1 MNRVVVT
8 GMGVLTPVGHSLKE
22 FWDNLVAGR
31 SGVSRITRFDVGRY
45 DCQIAGE
52 VKGFD
57 PAKFLDKKDARRA
70 DRFEQYALV
79 ATGQALADAGLEVPK
94 IHPERAGVV
103 LGSGIG
109 GIDTFERQHQLLL
122 SGGPGRVSPFF
133 IPMMIIDMGPGLVSM
148 RYGLK
153 GPNYAT
159 VSACASSAH
168 AIGDAFHIIQRGE
181 AEVMVTG
188 GCEATITPSSLAGF
202 CSARALSTRNDEP
215 QRASR
220 PFDKNRDGFV
230 MGEGG
235 GILIL
240 EELEHAKK
248 RGARIYAE
256 LLGFGMTGDA
266 YHMTAPAPKGEG
278 AARAMREALR
288 SAKLKPEQISYINAH
303 GTSTDQGDIAE
314 TEATKTVF
322 GDYAYQVPISSTKSM
337 TGHLLGAAGAVELA
351 VCILSIH
358 TGVLHPTINLEE
370 PDPACDLDYIPKVA
384 REKKVDFAISNSFG
398 FGGHNVSIV
407 VGRYQGSGGSS

>member
-1 MNRVVVT
+1 MKRVVVT
-8 GMGVLTPVGHSLKE
+8 GMGVLTPVGHTIKE
-22 FWDNLVAGR
+22 FWDNLTAGR
-31 SGVSRITRFDVGRY
+31 SGVGKISRFDVSAY

-57 PAKFLDKKDARRA
+57 PSKVLDKKEARRA
-70 DRFEQYALV
+70 DLFEQYALA
-79 ATGQALADAGLEVPK
+79 ATSQALAEAGLDSTK
-94 IHPERAGVV
+94 INPERVGVV

-109 GIDTFERQHQLLL
+109 GIDTFERQHQALL

-181 AEVMVTG
+181 AEAMVTG
-188 GCEATITPSSLAGF
+188 GCEATITPTSLAGF

-215 QRASR
+215 ERASR
-220 PFDKNRDGFV
+220 PFDKDRDGFV

-235 GILIL
+235 GILVL

-248 RGARIYAE
+248 RGAKIYAE

-266 YHMTAPAPKGEG
+266 YHMTSPAPKGEG

-288 SAKLKPEQISYINAH
+288 SAQLNPEQIDYINAH
-303 GTSTDQGDIAE
+303 GTSTDLGDVAE
-314 TEATKTVF
+314 TEAVKTIF
-322 GDYAYQVPISSTKSM
+322 GEYAYKVPISSTKSM
-337 TGHLLGAAGAVELA
+337 TGHLLGAAGATELIA
-351 VCILSIH
+351 SVLSIH
-358 TGVLHPTINLEE
+358 TGVLHPTINLDE
-370 PDPACDLDYIPKVA
+370 PDPACDLDYVPKQA
-384 REKKVDFAISNSFG
+384 REKKVNYALSNSFG
-398 FGGHNVSIV
+398 FGGHNVSIL
-407 VGRYQGSGGSS
+407 VGRYNGQK

>member
-8 GMGVLTPVGHSLKE
+8 GMGVLTPVGHGVKE

-31 SGVSRITRFDVGRY
+31 SGVAKITRFDAGNY

-57 PAKFLDKKDARRA
+57 PSKFLDKKDARRA
-70 DRFEQYALV
+70 DLFEQYALA
-79 ATGQALADAGLEVPK
+79 ATGQALADAGLDVSK
-94 IHPERAGVV
+94 INPERVGVV

-109 GIDTFERQHQLLL
+109 GIDTFERQHQALL

-133 IPMMIIDMGPGLVSM
+133 IPMMIIDMGPGLVSI

-159 VSACASSAH
+159 VSACSSSAH

-181 AEVMVTG
+181 AEAMVTG
-188 GCEATITPSSLAGF
+188 GCEATITPTSLAGF

-215 QRASR
+215 ERASR

-240 EELEHAKK
+240 EELEHARK

-288 SAKLKPEQISYINAH
+288 SAKLEPEQIGYINAH

-322 GDYAYQVPISSTKSM
+322 GEYAYQVPISSTKSM
-337 TGHLLGAAGAVELA
+337 TGHLLGAAGATELI
-351 VCILSIH
+351 VSILSIH

-384 REKKVDFAISNSFG
+384 REKKIDYALSNSFG
-398 FGGHNVSIV
+398 FGGHNVSIL
-407 VGRYQGSGGSS
+407 VGRFNGQR

>member
-1 MNRVVVT
+1 MKRVVVT
-8 GMGVLTPVGHSLKE
+8 GMGVLTPVGHTVKE

-31 SGVSRITRFDVGRY
+31 SGVSKISRFDVSNF
-45 DCQIAGE
+45 DCRIAGE

-57 PAKFLDKKDARRA
+57 PSKVMEKKEARRA
-70 DRFEQYALV
+70 DLFEQYALA
-79 ATGQALADAGLEVPK
+79 ATGQALADAGLDSSK
-94 IHPERAGVV
+94 INPERIGVV

-159 VSACASSAH
+159 VSACSSSAH

-181 AEVMVTG
+181 AEAMVTG
-188 GCEATITPSSLAGF
+188 GCEATITPTSLAGF

-215 QRASR
+215 ERASR

-235 GILIL
+235 GILVL
-240 EELEHAKK
+240 EELEHAQK

-266 YHMTAPAPKGEG
+266 YHMTSPAPKGEG

-288 SAKLKPEQISYINAH
+288 SAKLNPEQISYINAH
-303 GTSTDQGDIAE
+303 GTSTGLGDVAE
-314 TEATKTVF
+314 TEAIKTIF
-322 GDYAYQVPISSTKSM
+322 GAQAYKVPISSTKSI
-337 TGHLLGAAGAVELA
+337 TGHLLGAAGATELIA
-351 VCILSIH
+351 SILSID

-370 PDPACDLDYIPKVA
+370 PDPACDLDYIPKQA
-384 REKKVDFAISNSFG
+384 REKKVDYALSNSFG
-398 FGGHNVSIV
+398 FGGHNVSIL
-407 VGRYQGSGGSS
+407 VGRYNGQG

>member
-1 MNRVVVT
+1 MKRVVVT
-8 GMGVLTPVGHSLKE
+8 GLGVLTPVGHTIKE
-22 FWDNLVAGR
+22 FWDNLTAGR
-31 SGVSRITRFDVGRY
+31 SGVGKISRFDVSAY

-57 PAKFLDKKDARRA
+57 PSKVLDKKEARRA
-70 DRFEQYALV
+70 DLFEQYALA
-79 ATGQALADAGLEVPK
+79 ATGQALADAGLDSSK
-94 IHPERAGVV
+94 INPERVGVV

-109 GIDTFERQHQLLL
+109 GIDTFERQHQALL

-181 AEVMVTG
+181 AEAMVTG
-188 GCEATITPSSLAGF
+188 GCEATITPTSLAGF

-215 QRASR
+215 EQASR
-220 PFDKNRDGFV
+220 PFDKDRDGFV

-235 GILIL
+235 GILVL
-240 EELEHAKK
+240 EELEHAKR
-248 RGARIYAE
+248 RGAKIYAE

-266 YHMTAPAPKGEG
+266 YHMTSPAPKGEG

-288 SAKLKPEQISYINAH
+288 SAQLNPEQIDYINAH
-303 GTSTDQGDIAE
+303 GTSTDLGDVAE
-314 TEATKTVF
+314 TEAVKTIF
-322 GDYAYQVPISSTKSM
+322 GEYAYKVPISSTKSM
-337 TGHLLGAAGAVELA
+337 TGHLLGAAGATELIA
-351 VCILSIH
+351 SILSIH
-358 TGVLHPTINLEE
+358 TGVLHPTINLDE
-370 PDPACDLDYIPKVA
+370 PDPACDLDYIPKQA
-384 REKKVDFAISNSFG
+384 REKKVDRALSNSFG
-398 FGGHNVSIV
+398 FGGHNVSIL
-407 VGRYQGSGGSS
+407 VGRYNGGN

>member
-1 MNRVVVT
+1 MKRVVVT
-8 GMGVLTPVGHSLKE
+8 GLGVLTPVGHTIKE
-22 FWDNLVAGR
+22 FWDNLTAGK
-31 SGVSRITRFDVGRY
+31 SGVGKISRFDVSAY

-57 PAKFLDKKDARRA
+57 PFKVLDKKEARRA
-70 DRFEQYALV
+70 DLFEQYALA
-79 ATGQALADAGLEVPK
+79 ATGQALTEAGLDSTK
-94 IHPERAGVV
+94 INPERVGVV

-109 GIDTFERQHQLLL
+109 GIDTFERQHQALL

-181 AEVMVTG
+181 AEAMVTG
-188 GCEATITPSSLAGF
+188 GCEATITPTSLAGF

-215 QRASR
+215 ERASR

-235 GILIL
+235 GILVL

-266 YHMTAPAPKGEG
+266 YHMTSPAPKGEG

-288 SAKLKPEQISYINAH
+288 SAQLNPEQIDYINAH
-303 GTSTDQGDIAE
+303 GTSTDLGDVAE
-314 TEATKTVF
+314 TEAVKTIF
-322 GDYAYQVPISSTKSM
+322 GEYAYKVPISSTKSM
-337 TGHLLGAAGAVELA
+337 TGHLLGAAGATELIA
-351 VCILSIH
+351 SILSIH

-370 PDPACDLDYIPKVA
+370 PDPACDLDYIPKQA
-384 REKKVDFAISNSFG
+384 REKKVNHVLSNSFG
-398 FGGHNVSIV
+398 FGGHNVSIL
-407 VGRYQGSGGSS
+407 VGRFNGGR

>member
-1 MNRVVVT
+1 MNRVAVT
-8 GMGVLTPVGHSLKE
+8 GMGVLTPLGHTVKE

-31 SGVSRITRFDVGRY
+31 SGVGKITRFDVAGY
-45 DCQIAGE
+45 DCRIAGE
-52 VKGFD
+52 VKSFD
-57 PAKFLDKKDARRA
+57 SSKVLDKKEARRA
-70 DRFEQYALV
+70 DLFEQYALV
-79 ATGQALADAGLEVPK
+79 ATGQALADAGLDVSK
-94 IHPERAGVV
+94 INPERVGVV

-109 GIDTFERQHQLLL
+109 GIDTFERQHELLL
-122 SGGPGRVSPFF
+122 SSGPGRVSPFF

-181 AEVMVTG
+181 AEAMVTG
-188 GCEATITPSSLAGF
+188 GCEATITPTSLAGF

-215 QRASR
+215 EKASR

-235 GILIL
+235 GILVL

-248 RGARIYAE
+248 RGAKIYAE

-278 AARAMREALR
+278 AARAMRAALR
-288 SAKLKPEQISYINAH
+288 SARLEPEQVGYINAH

-314 TEATKTVF
+314 TEAMKTVF
-322 GDYAYQVPISSTKSM
+322 GEYAYKVPISSTKSM
-337 TGHLLGAAGAVELA
+337 TGHLLGAAGAVELVA
-351 VCILSIH
+351 SILSIH
-358 TGVLHPTINLEE
+358 TGVLHPTINLDE
-370 PDPACDLDYIPKVA
+370 PDPACDLDYIPKQA
-384 REKKVDFAISNSFG
+384 RGKKIDYALSNSFG
-398 FGGHNVSIV
+398 FGGHNVSIL
-407 VGRYQGSGGSS
+407 VGRYNGAK

>member
-8 GMGVLTPVGHSLKE
+8 GLGVLTPVGHTVKE
-22 FWDNLVAGR
+22 FWDNLVAGK
-31 SGVSRITRFDVGRY
+31 SGVGKISRFDVSAY

-52 VKGFD
+52 VRRFD
-57 PAKFLDKKDARRA
+57 PTKVLDKKEARRA
-70 DRFEQYALV
+70 DLFEQYALA
-79 ATGQALADAGLEVPK
+79 ATGQALVDAGLDSSQ
-94 IHPERAGVV
+94 INPERVGVV

-109 GIDTFERQHQLLL
+109 GIDTFERQHQALLT
-122 SGGPGRVSPFF
+122 GGPGRVSPFF

-181 AEVMVTG
+181 AEAMVTG
-188 GCEATITPSSLAGF
+188 GCEATITPTSLAGF

-215 QRASR
+215 EKASR
-220 PFDKNRDGFV
+220 PFDKDRDGFV

-235 GILIL
+235 GILVL

-266 YHMTAPAPKGEG
+266 YHMTSPAPKGEG

-288 SAKLKPEQISYINAH
+288 AAQLNPDQIDYINAH
-303 GTSTDQGDIAE
+303 GTSTDLGDIAE
-314 TEATKTVF
+314 TEAIKTIF
-322 GDYAYQVPISSTKSM
+322 GAHAYKVPISSTKSM
-337 TGHLLGAAGAVELA
+337 TGHLLGAAGATELIA
-351 VCILSIH
+351 SILSIDS
-358 TGVLHPTINLEE
+358 GRLHPTINLDE
-370 PDPACDLDYIPKVA
+370 PDPACDLDYIPKQA
-384 REKKVDFAISNSFG
+384 REKKVNYALSNSFG
-398 FGGHNVSIV
+398 FGGHNVSIL
-407 VGRYQGSGGSS
+407 VGRYNGPR

>member
-1 MNRVVVT
+1 MKRVVVT
-8 GMGVLTPVGHSLKE
+8 GMGVLTPIGHTVKE

-31 SGVSRITRFDVGRY
+31 SGVGKISRFDVSNY
-45 DCQIAGE
+45 DCRIAGE

-57 PAKFLDKKDARRA
+57 PSKVLDKKEARRA
-70 DRFEQYALV
+70 DLFEQYALA
-79 ATGQALADAGLEVPK
+79 ATGQALADAGLDSSQ
-94 IHPERAGVV
+94 INPERVGVV

-159 VSACASSAH
+159 VSACSSSAH

-181 AEVMVTG
+181 AEAMVTG
-188 GCEATITPSSLAGF
+188 GCEATITPTSLAGF

-215 QRASR
+215 ERASR

-240 EELEHAKK
+240 EELEHAQK

-266 YHMTAPAPKGEG
+266 YHMTSPAPKGEG

-288 SAKLKPEQISYINAH
+288 AAKLNPEQISYINAH
-303 GTSTDQGDIAE
+303 GTSTGLGDIAE
-314 TEATKTVF
+314 TEAIKTIF
-322 GDYAYQVPISSTKSM
+322 GVQAYKVPISSTKSI
-337 TGHLLGAAGAVELA
+337 TGHLLGAAGAAELI
-351 VCILSIH
+351 VSILSID

-370 PDPACDLDYIPKVA
+370 PDPACDLDYVPKQA
-384 REKKVDFAISNSFG
+384 REKKVDYALSNSFG
-398 FGGHNVSIV
+398 FGGHNVSIL
-407 VGRYQGSGGSS
+407 VGRYNGQK

>member
-8 GMGVLTPVGHSLKE
+8 GMGVLTPVGHGVKE
-22 FWDNLVAGR
+22 FWDSLVAGR
-31 SGVSRITRFDVGRY
+31 SGVAKITRFDAGNY

-57 PAKFLDKKDARRA
+57 PSKFLDKKDARRA
-70 DRFEQYALV
+70 DLFEQYALA
-79 ATGQALADAGLEVPK
+79 ATGQALADAGLDVSK
-94 IHPERAGVV
+94 INPERVGVV

-109 GIDTFERQHQLLL
+109 GIDTFERQHQALL

-133 IPMMIIDMGPGLVSM
+133 IPMMIIDMGPGLVSI

-159 VSACASSAH
+159 VSACSSSAH

-181 AEVMVTG
+181 AEAMVTG
-188 GCEATITPSSLAGF
+188 GCEATITPTSLAGF

-215 QRASR
+215 ERASR

-240 EELEHAKK
+240 EELEHARK

-288 SAKLKPEQISYINAH
+288 SAKLEPEQIGYINAH

-322 GDYAYQVPISSTKSM
+322 GEYAYQVPISSTKSM
-337 TGHLLGAAGAVELA
+337 TGHLLGAAGATELI
-351 VCILSIH
+351 VSILSIH

-384 REKKVDFAISNSFG
+384 REKKIDYALSNSFG
-398 FGGHNVSIV
+398 FGGHNVSIL
-407 VGRYQGSGGSS
+407 VGRFNGQR

>member
-8 GMGVLTPVGHSLKE
+8 GMGVLTPVGNTLE
-22 FWDNLVAGR
+22 ELWQNLLAGK
-31 SGVSRITRFDVGRY
+31 SGVGKIRRFDTARF

-57 PAKFLDKKDARRA
+57 PSKVLDKKDARRA
-70 DRFEQYALV
+70 DLFEQYALA
-79 ATGQALADAGLEVPK
+79 ATGQALADAGLDLSK
-94 IHPERAGVV
+94 INLERAGVV

-109 GIDTFERQHQLLL
+109 GIGTFEREHQALLEK
-122 SGGPGRVSPFF
+122 GPGRVSPFF

-148 RYGLK
+148 RFGLK

-168 AIGDAFHIIQRGE
+168 AIGDSFHIIQRGE
-181 AEVMVTG
+181 ADIMVTG

-215 QRASR
+215 ERASR

-240 EELEHAKK
+240 EEREHAKK
-248 RGARIYAE
+248 RGARIHAE

-266 YHMTAPAPKGEG
+266 YHMTAPSPKGEG
-278 AARAMREALR
+278 AARAMNEALR
-288 SAKLKPEQISYINAH
+288 SAKVRPEQIGYINAH
-303 GTSTDQGDIAE
+303 GTSTGQGDVAE
-314 TEATKTVF
+314 TEAVKTVF
-322 GDYAYQVPISSTKSM
+322 GELAYKVPISSTKSM
-337 TGHLLGAAGAVELA
+337 TGHLLGAAGAVELI
-351 VCILSIH
+351 VTVLTIQK
-358 TGVLHPTINLEE
+358 GVLHPTINYEE
-370 PDPACDLDYIPKVA
+370 PDPACDLDYIPNQA
-384 REKKVDFAISNSFG
+384 REKKVDFALSNSFG
-398 FGGHNVSIV
+398 FGGHNVSILA
-407 VGRYQGSGGSS
+407 GRADGSSA

>member
-8 GMGVLTPVGHSLKE
+8 GMGVLTPVGHTVKE
-22 FWDNLVAGR
+22 FWDNLAAGR
-31 SGVSRITRFDVGRY
+31 SGVGKITRFDVSNY

-57 PAKFLDKKDARRA
+57 PSKILDKKEARRA
-70 DRFEQYALV
+70 DLFEQYALA
-79 ATGQALADAGLEVPK
+79 ATGQALADAGLDSSS
-94 IHPERAGVV
+94 INPERVGVV

-181 AEVMVTG
+181 AEAMVTG
-188 GCEATITPSSLAGF
+188 GCEACITPTSLAGF

-235 GILIL
+235 GILVL
-240 EELEHAKK
+240 EELKHAKK

-266 YHMTAPAPKGEG
+266 YHMTSPAPKGEG

-288 SAKLKPEQISYINAH
+288 SAKLNPEQVGYINAH
-303 GTSTDQGDIAE
+303 GTSTGLGDIAE
-314 TEATKTVF
+314 TEAIKTIF
-322 GDYAYQVPISSTKSM
+322 GAQAYKVPISSTKSI
-337 TGHLLGAAGAVELA
+337 TGHLLGAAGATELIA
-351 VCILSIH
+351 SILSID
-358 TGVLHPTINLEE
+358 TGFLHPTINLEE
-370 PDPACDLDYIPKVA
+370 PDAACDLDYVPKQS
-384 REKKVDFAISNSFG
+384 REKKVDFVLSNSFG
-398 FGGHNVSIV
+398 FGGHNVSILA
-407 VGRYQGSGGSS
+407 GRYNGQK

>member
-1 MNRVVVT
+1 
-8 GMGVLTPVGHSLKE
+8 
-22 FWDNLVAGR
+22 
-31 SGVSRITRFDVGRY
+31 
-45 DCQIAGE
+45 
-52 VKGFD
+52 
-57 PAKFLDKKDARRA
+57 
-70 DRFEQYALV
+70 
-79 ATGQALADAGLEVPK
+79 
-94 IHPERAGVV
+94 VV

-181 AEVMVTG
+181 AEAMVTG
-188 GCEATITPSSLAGF
+188 GCEATITPTSLAGF

-215 QRASR
+215 EKASR

-266 YHMTAPAPKGEG
+266 YHMTSPAPKGEG

-288 SAKLKPEQISYINAH
+288 AAKLNPEQISYINAH
-303 GTSTDQGDIAE
+303 GTSTGLGDIAE
-314 TEATKTVF
+314 TEAIKTIF
-322 GDYAYQVPISSTKSM
+322 GAQAYKVPISSTKSI
-337 TGHLLGAAGAVELA
+337 TGHLLGAAGAAELI
-351 VCILSIH
+351 VSILSID

-370 PDPACDLDYIPKVA
+370 PDPACDLDYVPKQA
-384 REKKVDFAISNSFG
+384 REKKVDYALSNSFG
-398 FGGHNVSIV
+398 FGGHNVSIL
-407 VGRYQGSGGSS
+407 VGRYNGRK